1 MGFVDDDS
9 ESEAE
14 SNPLSARAHAEV
26 NLANS
31 KESPSHKHPTLS
43 LNDPRTPEIKN
54 HDLSSI
60 SRFRRKGI
68 TESEEIWEELEDD
81 ALVDL
86 SPSSRRRSSA
96 PFNPLDS
103 RLRRNLLDEDTNEST
118 TLMARSGTGRSYR
131 DRRRRRSIPISEIQE
146 RQRVGRSASLQEASG
161 SWWKVMT
168 WWIGKEKKDQ
178 GKDTGNSIGNGSGD
192 SS

>member
-1 MGFVDDDS
+1 MGFVDEDS

-14 SNPLSARAHAEV
+14 SNPLSTRAHAEV

-31 KESPSHKHPTLS
+31 KESPFHNHRTLS
-43 LNDPRTPEIKN
+43 LNDPRTPGIKN

-60 SRFRRKGI
+60 SRSRRKGI

-86 SPSSRRRSSA
+86 SPSSRRRGSA
-96 PFNPLDS
+96 PSNPLNS
-103 RLRRNLLDEDTNEST
+103 RLRENLLDEDTNEST
-118 TLMARSGTGRSYR
+118 TLLARLGTGRSYR
-131 DRRRRRSIPISEIQE
+131 DKRRRRSIPISEVQE
-146 RQRVGRSASLQEASG
+146 RQRVGRSASSQEASG
-161 SWWKVMT
+161 SWWKVIT
-168 WWIGKEKKDQ
+168 WWIGNEKMDK

-192 SS
+192 SA

>member
-1 MGFVDDDS
+1 MGFIDDDS

-31 KESPSHKHPTLS
+31 KESPFHNHRTLS
-43 LNDPRTPEIKN
+43 LHDPLTPENKN

-60 SRFRRKGI
+60 TRLRRNGI

-81 ALVDL
+81 ALVEL
-86 SPSSRRRSSA
+86 SPSSRRRGSA
-96 PFNPLDS
+96 PSNPLTS
-103 RLRRNLLDEDTNEST
+103 RLRGNLLDEDTNEST
-118 TLMARSGTGRSYR
+118 ALLARSGTGRSYR
-131 DRRRRRSIPISEIQE
+131 DRRRRRSVPISEVQE
-146 RQRVGRSASLQEASG
+146 RQRVGRSASSREASG
-161 SWWKVMT
+161 SWWKVIT
-168 WWIGKEKKDQ
+168 GWIGNEKKDK

-192 SS
+192 SA